1 MLWSGY
7 RANNYAGIYPDMSMA
22 YQIYARDG
30 VSKGASEIIST
41 VFKAILSAVVRFDV
55 TDLLDTFVNN

>member
-1 MLWSGY
+1 
-7 RANNYAGIYPDMSMA
+7 MSMA

-30 VSKGASEIIST
+30 VSKGTSEIIST